1 MFNNISMFNNKYI
14 SFSKGNNNWV
24 RAMDGFLRKKKRDD
38 VESWEDFYKDQEEL
52 EDEHSMWTAKI
63 KEKILKK
70 LGLC

>member
-1 MFNNISMFNNKYI
+1 
-14 SFSKGNNNWV
+14 
-24 RAMDGFLRKKKRDD
+24 MDGFLKKKRRDG

-52 EDEHSMWTAKI
+52 EDEHSMWKAKI